1 VELEV
6 GEISAES
13 SASIPEGELAV
24 LPLSARMDEDDYGI
38 ATLSV
43 PIAEL
48 ATLGRR
54 MAGEDQPDKER
65 ELSAEDLEACGK
77 LLNLMGGA
85 IDESFREG
93 FGGDLRMEPLA
104 WWRTSD
110 PGEET
115 FAEGEHM
122 LGTTTVDVPDGTPVR
137 LTLRFPEQLFKQASG
152 AGVAVA
158 GPVLLVGL
166 ADELS
171 AELEPILKAAKIS
184 VEIVD
189 PETEGSAQKY
199 DDASVIMLSD
209 DRDDGLEL
217 LRSLR
222 CSNSTWKTPL
232 IYCLS
237 QPTHDSV
244 VGVME
249 HGASHLLKVPISEP
263 DLLRILRATGG

>member
-1 VELEV
+1 
-6 GEISAES
+6 
-13 SASIPEGELAV
+13 
-24 LPLSARMDEDDYGI
+24 M
-38 ATLSV
+38 
-43 PIAEL
+43 
-48 ATLGRR
+48 LGRR

-77 LLNLMGGA
+77 VLNLMGGA

-93 FGGDLRMEPLA
+93 FGGDLHMEPLV

-115 FAEGEHM
+115 FVEGEHM
-122 LGTTTVDVPDGTPVR
+122 LATTTVNVPDGTPVR
-137 LTLRFPEQLFKQASG
+137 LTLRFPEHLLEQAPG
-152 AGVAVA
+152 AGVAIA
-158 GPVLLVGL
+158 GAVLLVGL

-171 AELEPILKAAKIS
+171 AELKPILETAKIS
-184 VEIVD
+184 VEIMD
-189 PETEGSAQKY
+189 PEAEEAAQKY
-199 DDASVIMLSD
+199 DDASVILLSG

-217 LRSLR
+217 LRRLR
-222 CSNSTWKTPL
+222 RSNSTWKTPL

-244 VGVME
+244 VAAME

-263 DLLRILRATGG
+263 DLLRILSSTAGTMRSEEKLR